1 MKLQRTLN
9 GLTVLAVALCLAAT
23 MGCAKEETDAPAP
36 EDVKRPAVV
45 NVRCPIMNNPV
56 DPKKVPDTLY
66 RKYKGQGVGFCC
78 AGCPAAW
85 DALTDS
91 QKAEKLAK
99 AKPK

>member
-1 MKLQRTLN
+1 MKLRRTLN
-9 GLTVLAVALCLAAT
+9 GLVVLAVALCLAAT
-23 MGCAKEETDAPAP
+23 IGCAKKEADAPAS

-66 RKYKGQGVGFCC
+66 RKYKGQGIGFCC
-78 AGCPAAW
+78 PGCPAAW

-99 AKPK
+99 AMPK